1 MTALLEVKDLRV
13 HLFTG
18 RGVVRAVDGI
28 DFSLEAGRS
37 LGIVGESGC
46 GKSMTALSLLR
57 LIPQPP
63 ARIVSGQILFDGADV
78 VTMNAAAL
86 RELRGNRIAMIYQ
99 DPMTTLNPVFNIGE
113 QIAES
118 VRLHR
123 GAGRAA
129 ATARAIE
136 MLRLVGIPD
145 PVRVAGA
152 YPHQLSGGMRQRAVI
167 AMALACDP
175 RLLIADE
182 PTTALDVTIQAQILE
197 LLRRLQTEL
206 GMAVI
211 LITHD
216 LGVIADLVDDVV
228 DGGARRQEHAPV
240 GWQFAAPAHP
250 YTQGP
255 LRLAI
260 AARPAGASPAHN
272 RGHRAV
278 AIRLAVRLSVPASLC
293 ARDGRVPE
301 GGTLFDASRWRHSC
315 GMLVTAAATSSA
327 RCDGWCA
334 APLMIEPLLT
344 VRELTKHFPIT
355 GGPMGISAAGTVRAV
370 DGVSFSIDTGE
381 TLALVG
387 ESGCGKSTTGRMLL
401 RLTEP
406 TAGSIHFDGSDLMKL
421 SARELRRARQH
432 IQIVFQD
439 PYASLSPRQRIE
451 DIVAEPLDVHRL
463 YSSRTERRERVIE
476 LLRLVGLDAIHLR
489 RRPFEFSGGQR
500 QRIAIARALAPE
512 PRLVVADEPVSALDV
527 SIQAQVVNLLQ
538 DLQEKLGVAYL
549 FISHDL
555 AVVRHIARRV
565 AVMYLGRLVELS
577 ETEALFTA
585 PYHPYSQA
593 LLSAAPA
600 ADPERRRNRIILSGD
615 VPSPVNVP
623 SGCHFHPRCPIA
635 QPLCRTNAPTL
646 REVTPGRLAA
656 CHFAAPD
663 PIPA

>member
-28 DFSLEAGRS
+28 GFSLEAGRS

-63 ARIVSGQILFDGADV
+63 ARIVSGQILFDGTDV
-78 VTMNAAAL
+78 VDMNAAAL

-145 PVRVAGA
+145 PARVASA

-228 DGGARRQEHAPV
+228 VMYAGKVVEHAPV
-240 GWQFAAPAHP
+240 GQLFAAPAHP
-250 YTQGP
+250 YTQGL
-255 LRLAI
+255 LRSVPSLDSRVHRLRTIEGAVPSPFAMPSGCPFRPRCAHAMDVCREVEPTLA
-260 AARPAGASPAHN
+260 PAG
-272 RGHRAV
+272 
-278 AIRLAVRLSVPASLC
+278 
-293 ARDGRVPE
+293 
-301 GGTLFDASRWRHSC
+301 GGTL
-315 GMLVTAAATSSA
+315 AA
-327 RCDGWCA
+327 CW
-334 APLMIEPLLT
+334 
-344 VRELTKHFPIT
+344 
-355 GGPMGISAAGTVRAV
+355 
-370 DGVSFSIDTGE
+370 
-381 TLALVG
+381 
-387 ESGCGKSTTGRMLL
+387 
-401 RLTEP
+401 
-406 TAGSIHFDGSDLMKL
+406 
-421 SARELRRARQH
+421 
-432 IQIVFQD
+432 
-439 PYASLSPRQRIE
+439 
-451 DIVAEPLDVHRL
+451 
-463 YSSRTERRERVIE
+463 
-476 LLRLVGLDAIHLR
+476 
-489 RRPFEFSGGQR
+489 
-500 QRIAIARALAPE
+500 
-512 PRLVVADEPVSALDV
+512 
-527 SIQAQVVNLLQ
+527 
-538 DLQEKLGVAYL
+538 
-549 FISHDL
+549 
-555 AVVRHIARRV
+555 
-565 AVMYLGRLVELS
+565 
-577 ETEALFTA
+577 
-585 PYHPYSQA
+585 
-593 LLSAAPA
+593 LLSQP
-600 ADPERRRNRIILSGD
+600 
-615 VPSPVNVP
+615 
-623 SGCHFHPRCPIA
+623 PR
-635 QPLCRTNAPTL
+635 
-646 REVTPGRLAA
+646 
-656 CHFAAPD
+656 APD
-663 PIPA
+663 ATVGALPQS